1 MSDFL
6 YVIISYF
13 VMINLVGFISM
24 GLDKRKARKH
34 QWRIPEAT
42 LFTIDLLG
50 GVIGSI
56 IGMRLFRHKTMHM
69 KCVVGMPVILVLWVA
84 AACLIQFKA

>member
-13 VMINLVGFISM
+13 VMMNLVGFISM

-42 LFTIDLLG
+42 LFTIALLG

-69 KCVVGMPVILVLWVA
+69 KFVVGMPVILVLWVA
-84 AACLIQFKA
+84 AVCLIQFKA

>member
-13 VMINLVGFISM
+13 VMMNLVGFISM
-24 GLDKRKARKH
+24 GMDKRKARKH

-42 LFTIDLLG
+42 LFTIVLLG

-69 KCVVGMPVILVLWVA
+69 KFVVGMPVILVLWVA
-84 AACLIQFKA
+84 AVCLIQFKA

>member
-13 VMINLVGFISM
+13 VMMNLVGFISM

-42 LFTIDLLG
+42 LFTIALLG

-69 KCVVGMPVILVLWVA
+69 KFVVGMPVILVLWVA